1 MVAEPPGPEVQ
12 RNVLGEPL
20 EPCSSDPLTGFHRDG
35 SCTCGPTDPGVHAV
49 CAVMTEEF
57 LTHQASVGNDLSTP
71 RPDWQFP
78 GLHPGDRWWVE
89 ASTTGA
95 AMPAR

>member
-1 MVAEPPGPEVQ
+1 MGVYDEVTPWPLSEPDPAAQ

-20 EPCSSDPLTGFHRDG
+20 EPCSSDPMTGFYRDG

-57 LTHQASVGNDLSTP
+57 LDPPGLGRQ
-71 RPDWQFP
+71 RPDDAAARVAVP
-78 GLHPGDRWWVE
+78 GSAPG
-89 ASTTGA
+89 
-95 AMPAR
+95 

>member
-1 MVAEPPGPEVQ
+1 MAAELPDPEVQ

-20 EPCSSDPLTGFHRDG
+20 EPCSSDPLTGYYRDG

-57 LTHQASVGNDLSTP
+57 LTHQASVGNDLSHATT
-71 RPDWQFP
+71 RVAVP
-78 GLHPGDRWWVE
+78 GVAPG
-89 ASTTGA
+89 
-95 AMPAR
+95 